1 MDPQTLTNRVEI
13 LERTV
18 EELAKL
24 PDRVG
29 ALESQVSQLRTEM
42 RVEFSAVRAEMRGL
56 NAGVR
61 QEMSELKDG
70 LRQEMSE
77 LKDGLRQ
84 EMSELKDGLRQE
96 MSELQDGLRQ
106 EMRELNE
113 ETRRELGGRIDD
125 LGTHMRVL
133 HEEVLSRIA
142 LLGEHM
148 NGRRLTRHPPARQ
161 PRKNRK
167 LKD

>member
-13 LERTV
+13 LEAKV

-29 ALESQVSQLRTEM
+29 ALGLQVSQLRTEM
-42 RVEFSAVRAEMRGL
+42 RVEFSAVR
-56 NAGVR
+56 V
-61 QEMSELKDG
+61 
-70 LRQEMSE
+70 
-77 LKDGLRQ
+77 
-84 EMSELKDGLRQE
+84 
-96 MSELQDGLRQ
+96 
-106 EMRELNE
+106 EMRELNVGLRREMHQLNE

-133 HEEVLSRIA
+133 HEEVISRIA
-142 LLGEHM
+142 LLDEHM
-148 NGRRLTRHPPARQ
+148 NGRRSTRHAPARQ
-161 PRKNRK
+161 PRKNQK

>member
-13 LERTV
+13 LETKV

-29 ALESQVSQLRTEM
+29 ALELQVSQLRTEM
-42 RVEFSAVRAEMRGL
+42 RVEFSAVRGEMREL

-61 QEMSELKDG
+61 QEMHELNDG
-70 LRQEMSE
+70 LRREMH
-77 LKDGLRQ
+77 
-84 EMSELKDGLRQE
+84 
-96 MSELQDGLRQ
+96 
-106 EMRELNE
+106 ELNE

-133 HEEVLSRIA
+133 HEEVISRIA
-142 LLGEHM
+142 LLDEHW
-148 NGRRLTRHPPARQ
+148 NGRRSTRHSPARQ
-161 PRKNRK
+161 PGKNRK